1 MAALLRIAAR
11 GRSPLAPAGS
21 ALCKATPNGLG
32 QLSARWCGSA
42 THGDGQVAASVRV
55 RYAPSP
61 TGFLHLGGLRTAL
74 FNYLFA
80 KSVGGQFILRIEDTD
95 KVRAALIGW

>member
-61 TGFLHLGGLRTAL
+61 TGFLHLGGLRTA
-74 FNYLFA
+74 